1 MGTKSGCER
10 KKVKKSHSRLP
21 GSIRRPKDISAM
33 PLQSFALPTELNRD
47 ADIQIWRSY
56 VPMPLTSNRMRVQH
70 SPQ

>member
-1 MGTKSGCER
+1 MSY
-10 KKVKKSHSRLP
+10 SRLP

-47 ADIQIWRSY
+47 AIQKFWRGY
-56 VPMPLTSNRMRVQH
+56 VPRPLTSNRMRVQH